1 MSGRL
6 LQRPIGVM
14 EWCRLSVVGESRTL
28 PDMSVVDQIA
38 RLALTARRA
47 GGQLVIESVC
57 DELAELLD
65 LAGLGVEVNWDAERR
80 EQPLGIHRRQED
92 RQLGDPAT

>member
-1 MSGRL
+1 
-6 LQRPIGVM
+6 M
-14 EWCRLSVVGESRTL
+14 EWCRLSVVDESGAP
-28 PDMSVVDQIA
+28 PDMSIVDQIA
-38 RLALTARRA
+38 RLALAARRA

-65 LAGLGVEVNWDAERR
+65 LAGLGVEVSWDAERR

-92 RQLGDPAT
+92 RQLGDPPT

>member
-1 MSGRL
+1 MR
-6 LQRPIGVM
+6 RPIGLM
-14 EWCRLSVVGESRTL
+14 EWCRLSVVGDSGAV
-28 PDMSVVDQIA
+28 PDMSIVDQIA

-57 DELAELLD
+57 DELAELLE
-65 LAGLGVEVNWDAERR
+65 LAGLGVEVSWDAERR
-80 EQPLGIHRRQED
+80 EQTLGIHRRQED

>member
-1 MSGRL
+1 MR
-6 LQRPIGVM
+6 RPIGLM
-14 EWCRLSVVGESRTL
+14 EWCRLSIVDDSGTV
-28 PDMSVVDQIA
+28 PDMSIVDQIA

-57 DELAELLD
+57 DELAELLE
-65 LAGLGVEVNWDAERR
+65 LAGLGVEVSWDAERG
-80 EQPLGIHRRQED
+80 EQTLGIHRRQED

>member
-1 MSGRL
+1 
-6 LQRPIGVM
+6 M
-14 EWCRLSVVGESRTL
+14 EWCRLSIVDESGAL
-28 PDMSVVDQIA
+28 PDMSIVDQIA

-65 LAGLGVEVNWDAERR
+65 LSGLGVEVNWDAEGG
-80 EQPLGIHRRQED
+80 EQPLGVHRRQED

>member
-1 MSGRL
+1 MR
-6 LQRPIGVM
+6 RPIGLM
-14 EWCRLSVVGESRTL
+14 EWCRLSVVDESGAP
-28 PDMSVVDQIA
+28 PDMSIVDQIA

-65 LAGLGVEVNWDAERR
+65 LAGLGVEVSWDAERR